1 MILSKGW
8 VPERSSRTDPLK
20 ENRRKFFPISPIVF
34 IFRLYPRRLV
44 LLSIRDLRSS
54 GIYKENELK
63 VANLC
68 KHSRLSHRQK
78 FHLNSAL
85 PKQLKIAQVTHTRGG
100 WNRAGSVYA
109 WIISLQKFSLRLQL
123 CMKMNTGP
131 LSVWFRPLD
140 LRSQHKQRFV
150 THSEYE

>member
-1 MILSKGW
+1 MYVSSFPYGFRVDLWPFNRSNWKWLALSMILSKGW

-20 ENRRKFFPISPIVF
+20 ENRREFFPISPIVS

-100 WNRAGSVYA
+100 
-109 WIISLQKFSLRLQL
+109 
-123 CMKMNTGP
+123 
-131 LSVWFRPLD
+131 
-140 LRSQHKQRFV
+140 
-150 THSEYE
+150 